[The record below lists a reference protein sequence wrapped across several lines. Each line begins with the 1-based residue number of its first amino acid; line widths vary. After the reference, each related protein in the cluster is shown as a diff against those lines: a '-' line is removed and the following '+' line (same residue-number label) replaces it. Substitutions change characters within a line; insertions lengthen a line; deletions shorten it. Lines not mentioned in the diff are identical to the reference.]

1 MDSIGGSGV
10 QRREWVVKHLVSA
23 FTFSWRS
30 QSVQGGGKFEPEGG
44 GCSADP
50 RFSPRLRSGTVS
62 QGRTVG
68 SAVRCAFDIRH
79 LPFDIRSG
87 GSKILKHGKITDS
100 RNAMKVSLNWLREFV
115 DIPLDPNDVK
125 QALTLLGVGVES
137 VDQPDGDW
145 VLDLEVTT
153 NRPDCLSHY
162 GVARELST
170 WYRKPLKRLEYTLK
184 ESRTRTASEVSIEIV
199 DADLCSRYCARVVQ
213 NVRVGPSPR
222 WLAER
227 LEAVGL
233 RPINNVADA
242 TNYVLMELGH
252 PLHAFDF
259 DQLRQRRII
268 VRRARPGELL
278 RTLDGLNRILNSEN
292 LVIADA
298 ERPVGLA
305 GVMGGKDSET
315 SFHTRSV
322 LIESAWFDPLSIRRT
337 AKALAMHTE
346 ASHRF
351 ERGADIE
358 MAPVALDR
366 TTGLIAELAE
376 GEILAG
382 VVDVYP
388 HPKPIRYLA
397 LRRVEV
403 SRVLGK
409 EISWED
415 VERILRS
422 LGFHPERRGTDGW
435 RVNLPWS
442 RLDVTRPVDLVEE
455 VGRHYGYDHLP
466 SRLRPA
472 PPRVAGDK
480 IREKELAI
488 SSLLVSLGYR
498 ETIISSMIDPEENAR
513 FTDRPPVILANPLS
527 QDASALRSTPVP
539 SMVHAIG
546 WNLDRNQTDV
556 RLFEMGKTYIA
567 RPQSLPE
574 ERRVLTLG
582 ATGYSRLATVHD
594 SARERELFGLG
605 GEPRDFFDLKGELEA
620 LLGAFDIPGLRF
632 DSASCCPYY
641 EPGFVG
647 QFLAPDTLSGG
658 ERRLVLFGQLSSER
672 AGEYKLRQACW
683 LAEIDLERLLSL
695 PLRSM
700 HFRAYSKFPAVE
712 RDFSLT
718 VPDGV
723 TYRQIERAIAG
734 LDLPDVSSVRP
745 ADLFRGGSIP
755 SGQYS
760 LLLRVTFQSQTHTLT
775 SDEVNEFGKR
785 ILGALGPLNVKLRGG
800 QE

>member
-1 MDSIGGSGV
+1 
-10 QRREWVVKHLVSA
+10 
-23 FTFSWRS
+23 
-30 QSVQGGGKFEPEGG
+30 
-44 GCSADP
+44 
-50 RFSPRLRSGTVS
+50 
-62 QGRTVG
+62 
-68 SAVRCAFDIRH
+68 
-79 LPFDIRSG
+79 
-87 GSKILKHGKITDS
+87 
-100 RNAMKVSLNWLREFV
+100 MKVSLNWLREFV

-125 QALTLLGVGVES
+125 QALTLLGLGVES
-137 VDQPDGDW
+137 VAQSDSDW

-184 ESRTRTASEVSIEIV
+184 ESRTRTASEVSIEIA

-213 NVRVGPSPR
+213 NVRVRPSPA

-259 DQLRQRRII
+259 DHLRQRRII
-268 VRRARPGELL
+268 VRRARPGEFLC
-278 RTLDGLNRILNSEN
+278 TLDGVNRTLTSEN

-305 GVMGGKDSET
+305 GVMGGQDSET
-315 SFHTRSV
+315 SFQTRSV

-358 MAPVALDR
+358 MAPLALDR
-366 TTGLIAELAE
+366 TAGLIAELAE
-376 GEILAG
+376 GEILTGAM
-382 VVDVYP
+382 DVYP
-388 HPKPIRYLA
+388 HPKPIRYLT

-422 LGFHPERRGTDGW
+422 LGFQPERRGTEGW

-472 PPRVAGDK
+472 PPRVARDK
-480 IREKELAI
+480 VREKELAI

-556 RLFEMGKTYIA
+556 RLFEMGKTYTA
-567 RPQSLPE
+567 RPQGLPE

-582 ATGYSRLATVHD
+582 ASGYRRLASVHD
-594 SARERELFGLG
+594 SAKERELFGLE

-620 LLGAFDIPGLRF
+620 LLDAFDIPGLRF
-632 DSASCCPYY
+632 DSASCSYY
-641 EPGFVG
+641 EPGLGG
-647 QFLAPDTLSGG
+647 QFLAADTSGG
-658 ERRLVLFGQLSSER
+658 ERGLVLFGRLSSER
-672 AGEYKLRQACW
+672 AGEYKLRQASW
-683 LAEIDLERLLSL
+683 LAEIDLERLLSF

-700 HFRAYSKFPAVE
+700 QFRAYSRFPAVE

-723 TYRQIERAIAG
+723 TYRQIAQAIAG
-734 LDLPDVSSVRP
+734 SDLPDVSSVRP
-745 ADLFRGGSIP
+745 ADLFRGGSTP
-755 SGQYS
+755 SGQHS
-760 LLLRVTFQSQTHTLT
+760 LLLRVTFQSLTHTLT
-775 SDEVNEFGKR
+775 SDEVSELGKR
-785 ILGALGPLNVKLRGG
+785 ILGVLGPLNVKLRGG
-800 QE
+800 QNNGE